1 MGLGRGSAI
10 ASFPEGSQLDRLTAH
25 LLGTAL
31 PPLQSLTRAGGGYS
45 LIFEKYEEEGLHNN
59 LEILL
64 RDWYPFCDLRNTII

>member
-31 PPLQSLTRAGGGYS
+31 PPLQSLTRGE
-45 LIFEKYEEEGLHNN
+45 IFPLTPHQPQQNILHYQSHRWAVE
-59 LEILL
+59 LQCEVSS
-64 RDWYPFCDLRNTII
+64 

>member
-31 PPLQSLTRAGGGYS
+31 PPLQSLTRGRGGFIIIGNR
-45 LIFEKYEEEGLHNN
+45 LIFFKCIFFIY
-59 LEILL
+59 IKIFIV
-64 RDWYPFCDLRNTII
+64 DIFFYF